1 MRNDSTISVC
11 MTVFSQSNYLKEQ
24 LRSILNQSVRI
35 DELVV
40 FEDFSGKESPKK
52 YFESACHKENLKLI
66 YKTSEKNIG
75 PAQSFQQ
82 VIKASTGD
90 IIFLSD
96 HDDIWHEDRIRE
108 ALSFHKNYDLVVI
121 NGQKFET
128 NSDIYSSGSSP
139 YNRIY
144 HNLKFNLLKLIFRNE
159 IIGATM
165 SIEGDAARLLASRIN
180 FNPMHDWVIVIAFL
194 TLNKKMKFLDLDLIQ
209 YRRHKHTFTG
219 NKKNN
224 LLTRIRFRFLI
235 IYTMLRVFMFK

>member
-1 MRNDSTISVC
+1 

-40 FEDFSGKESPKK
+40 FEDFSGKERV
-52 YFESACHKENLKLI
+52 L
-66 YKTSEKNIG
+66 KNILNQHVTKRTSSLFIKLVKKILD
-75 PAQSFQQ
+75 PRRAFQQ

-139 YNRIY
+139 YN
-144 HNLKFNLLKLIFRNE
+144 KF
-159 IIGATM
+159 
-165 SIEGDAARLLASRIN
+165 
-180 FNPMHDWVIVIAFL
+180 P
-194 TLNKKMKFLDLDLIQ
+194 
-209 YRRHKHTFTG
+209 
-219 NKKNN
+219 
-224 LLTRIRFRFLI
+224 
-235 IYTMLRVFMFK
+235 

>member
-24 LRSILNQSVRI
+24 LRNILNQSVRI

-40 FEDFSGKESPKK
+40 FEDFSGKRVLKK

-108 ALSFHKNYDLVVI
+108 SF
-121 NGQKFET
+121 
-128 NSDIYSSGSSP
+128 
-139 YNRIY
+139 
-144 HNLKFNLLKLIFRNE
+144 
-159 IIGATM
+159 
-165 SIEGDAARLLASRIN
+165 
-180 FNPMHDWVIVIAFL
+180 IVS
-194 TLNKKMKFLDLDLIQ
+194 
-209 YRRHKHTFTG
+209 
-219 NKKNN
+219 
-224 LLTRIRFRFLI
+224 
-235 IYTMLRVFMFK
+235 